1 MANLFEL
8 AAKLTLDSSD
18 YEKGIEAAKQAA
30 ANFAKGLTSVV
41 TAVSTTDRAVNN
53 AADSAENFG
62 QTAETAANGVSDM
75 SDAAESVTQ
84 AVQQS
89 SNSMEDAADSAENLS
104 SSADEAAESV
114 ENVEDSATSTSQKMG
129 LLDRTVGTLADGLGA
144 LKQSGETVKKGF
156 DTVHGAVDTVKAKF
170 QGLTDG
176 AKSLVDGG
184 LSKVQSGIDNV
195 RGKFFPL
202 TSAAQNLIGVF
213 SRTSDA
219 AEENADAMEEG
230 SKSADTLKNR
240 IAMLQG
246 VYDAAKAKVER
257 LTDEFNKSAEETGAT
272 SDETKA
278 LARELDKA
286 EREMNDAQKALDKY
300 SDNADEAADATK
312 KLGDEEDKTTKKT
325 SVFKDTLKALLSRD
339 AIKAGLGALWNGVKK
354 ISQAFISVGKQAVEA
369 YGNYEQLAGGAKKIF
384 EGIDYSK
391 IDKDAKKA
399 YKELNM
405 SANEYLEAINL
416 AGASFA
422 QTMGSTK
429 GYETAR
435 KGMIAIADYASGTG
449 KNINE
454 LNQKY
459 QMISRSASVY
469 QSIADQFSGI
479 LPQTS
484 KDFLAQAQSAG
495 LLEKKYKK
503 LTEVPV
509 AEYQEAVTKMIEKG
523 VGSLGLLGNTAKES
537 MSTITGSLAMTKA
550 AWQNLLVGI
559 SDDSADFDELIDN
572 LVESASAAGENLIP
586 RIEKIIGGIGK
597 TVEKLL
603 PILIER
609 VPAMISENAPSIL
622 SSISSTATLIFNSL
636 ITYLPSIVSFG
647 TKLIVNLVD
656 GLIAALPQMVDAGV
670 KIISELLTG
679 LGSALPQILVKF
691 VELIPQIVQA
701 LIDGIPE
708 LIQGAITFLT
718 AIVDAIPEVVKA
730 IAEAL
735 PQIVTSVVNGLIE
748 AIPVLIDG
756 AIQLLMA
763 IVDAIPQ
770 ILPPLIE
777 ALPQIIDA
785 LVNGLIE
792 ALPLLL
798 DGSIKLFMA
807 LIDAIPLVIEM
818 LVPQIPQIIEAIIT
832 ALLDNIPKILE
843 AGLQLMLQLAEGMIS
858 SLPHVLDAVLR
869 IGSSIVEGLL
879 SSIGSVFSSI
889 GSWLNEHV
897 FKPFVNGFKSLFG
910 IHSPSTVMQTIGKF
924 IVEGFINPIK
934 ELPGKV
940 WNFLVST
947 VQKAIQFGTD
957 MKNKAIEAAR
967 TFKDNIV
974 NGLKSL
980 PEKMGSIGKNVVTGL
995 WNGIKDLKDW
1005 LVKKITGFGSDVV
1018 SWIKSALGIHS
1029 PSKYTAEDGKYLV
1042 QGLAKGIL
1050 DNAAGAKKAAAKLS
1064 DDVLGA
1070 FNSDG
1075 LAMAVSDLP
1084 DLNTD
1089 ISASLTASNAT
1100 MNAESTTD
1108 KLLMMILEMLSQ
1120 IDDGMKDK
1128 IKSAVDG
1135 MGVNWNDRELGR
1147 FVKSYA

>member
-1 MANLFEL
+1 MDVFEL
-8 AAKLTLDSSD
+8 AAKLTLDSG
-18 YEKGIEAAKQAA
+18 EFERGIEAAKSAA
-30 ANFAKGLTSVV
+30 ASFGKGLTSVV
-41 TAVSTTDRAVNN
+41 TAVTGAEQAVN
-53 AADSAENFG
+53 S
-62 QTAETAANGVSDM
+62 
-75 SDAAESVTQ
+75 
-84 AVQQS
+84 
-89 SNSMEDAADSAENLS
+89 AADSAENLS
-104 SSADEAAESV
+104 ESTAEVARGTSDLVNAERNTANAAQAASDSMSDAADSAEDLSKAAGQAAESV
-114 ENVEDSATSTSQKMG
+114 EAVEDSTSDTSREMG
-129 LLDRTVGTLADGLGA
+129 LFDKAIRAVAGGVDGLTNGVTKA
-144 LKQSGETVKKGF
+144 GENVKKGF
-156 DTVHGAVDTVKAKF
+156 NTIHGAVDTVKAKF
-170 QGLTDG
+170 QSLTDG

-195 RGKFFPL
+195 RGKFSPL

-213 SRTSDA
+213 SRTSGA
-219 AEENADAMEEG
+219 AAENADAMEEG
-230 SKSADTLKNR
+230 SKSADTFKNR
-240 IAMLQG
+240 LAILA
-246 VYDAAKAKVER
+246 DAYVSAKDKVER

-286 EREMNDAQKALDKY
+286 EREMNDAQKALDNY
-300 SDNADEAADATK
+300 GESADDAADATK

-339 AIKAGLGALWNGVKK
+339 AIKAGLGALWNGVKRLG
-354 ISQAFISVGKQAVEA
+354 QAFISVGKQAVEA

-384 EGIDYSK
+384 EGIDYSQ

-405 SANEYLEAINL
+405 SANEYLSAINL

-422 QTMGSTK
+422 QTMGSKK

-503 LTEVPV
+503 LTDVPV

-537 MSTITGSLAMTKA
+537 MSTLTGSLAMTKS
-550 AWQNLLVGI
+550 AWDNLLIGI

-597 TVEKLL
+597 TVDKLL
-603 PILIER
+603 PVLIER
-609 VPAMISENAPSIL
+609 VPAMISENAPTIL
-622 SSISSTATLIFNSL
+622 SSISSTATLIFNTL
-636 ITYLPSIVSFG
+636 ITYLPRIVSFG

-656 GLIAALPQMVDAGV
+656 GLISALPQMVDAGV

-679 LGSALPQILVKF
+679 LGTALPQIVVKF

-701 LIDGIPE
+701 LISGTPE
-708 LIQGAITFLT
+708 LIRGAITFLT
-718 AIVDAIPEVVKA
+718 AIVEALPEVIKA
-730 IAEAL
+730 ISEAL
-735 PQIVTSVVNGLIE
+735 PQIVNSVVRGLIE

-756 AIQLLMA
+756 AICLLMA

-770 ILPPLIE
+770 ILPPLIA
-777 ALPQIIDA
+777 ALPQIINTI
-785 LVNGLIE
+785 VNGLIE

-818 LVPQIPQIIEAIIT
+818 LVPQIPQIIEAILT

-843 AGLQLMLQLAEGMIS
+843 AGLQLMLQLADGMIS

-910 IHSPSTVMQTIGKF
+910 IHSPSTVMQTMGKF
-924 IVEGFINPIK
+924 VVEGFINPIK

-947 VQKAIQFGTD
+947 VSKVIQFGAD

-974 NGLKSL
+974 NGLKEL
-980 PEKMGSIGKNVVTGL
+980 PGKMKSVGDQLVKGL
-995 WNGIKDLKDW
+995 WNGITNVKDW
-1005 LVKKITGFGSDVV
+1005 ILKKIKGFGKSVLDGIKSFFGIKSPSRKTAEIGRFLVK
-1018 SWIKSALGIHS
+1018 
-1029 PSKYTAEDGKYLV
+1029 
-1042 QGLAKGIL
+1042 GLAVGL
-1050 DNAAGAKKAAAKLS
+1050 EDEREATKAAEKLS
-1064 DDVLGA
+1064 DDVIRA

-1075 LAMAVSDLP
+1075 LTMSMNALP
-1084 DLNTD
+1084 DLNADLTSSITAESEREESQTIALLTTILNAIYAIDDNIGGKIQKALDNTD
-1089 ISASLTASNAT
+1089 IR
-1100 MNAESTTD
+1100 
-1108 KLLMMILEMLSQ
+1108 
-1120 IDDGMKDK
+1120 
-1128 IKSAVDG
+1128 
-1135 MGVNWNDRELGR
+1135 WNDRELGR
-1147 FVKSYA
+1147 LIKTYA

>member
-30 ANFAKGLTSVV
+30 ANFSKGLSVVV
-41 TAVSTTDRAVNN
+41 TAVSNADEAVNN
-53 AADSAENFG
+53 AVDSAENLG
-62 QTAETAANGVSDM
+62 ES
-75 SDAAESVTQ
+75 AAEAARGTSDLVNAERSTAN
-84 AVQQS
+84 AVQAAS
-89 SNSMEDAADSAENLS
+89 DSMEDAADSAETLS

-144 LKQSGETVKKGF
+144 LKQAGETVKKGF

-170 QGLTDG
+170 QSLTDG

-184 LSKVQSGIDNV
+184 LSKIQSGIDNV
-195 RGKFFPL
+195 RGKFSPL

-257 LTDEFNKSAEETGAT
+257 LTNEFNKSAEETGAT
-272 SDETKA
+272 SDETKE

-286 EREMNDAQKALDKY
+286 EREMNDAEKALKQY
-300 SDNADEAADATK
+300 ADRADDAEKETRQ
-312 KLGDEEDKTTKKT
+312 LGDEEDKTTKKT

-339 AIKAGLGALWNGVKK
+339 AIKAGLGALWNGVKR
-354 ISQAFISVGKQAVEA
+354 IGQAFIDVGKQAVQA
-369 YGNYEQLAGGAKKIF
+369 YGEYEQLAGGAKKIF
-384 EGIDYSK
+384 ENMDFSQIE
-391 IDKDAKKA
+391 KDAKEA
-399 YKELNM
+399 YKDLNM
-405 SANEYLEAINL
+405 SASQYLEAINL
-416 AGASFA
+416 AGSSFA
-422 QTMGSTK
+422 QTMGDKK

-435 KGMIAIADYASGTG
+435 KGMKAIADYASGTG

-484 KDFLAQAQSAG
+484 ADFLKQAQSAG
-495 LLEKKYKK
+495 FLEKKYKK

-537 MSTITGSLAMTKA
+537 TETITGSLAMTKA
-550 AWQNLLVGI
+550 AWENLLVAI
-559 SDDSADFDELIDN
+559 TDEDADFDGAIDN
-572 LVESASAAGENLIP
+572 LMESATAAGENLIP
-586 RIEKIIGGIGK
+586 RVEQVIKGIGRAI
-597 TVEKLL
+597 EKLL
-603 PILIER
+603 PIALEEI
-609 VPAMISENAPSIL
+609 PKAISRYAPEVLTALGSLVSIIYTSFNDL
-622 SSISSTATLIFNSL
+622 LTNTDWSGLGASLANKINEIDWVTLFHDVGETIMNGLQAALDFTTGFLESIDWEKLGEDIVNSL
-636 ITYLPSIVSFG
+636 IEFGQTIDWGAIVSSLFELLG
-647 TKLIVNLVD
+647 AAIGGAKALLIGVAQALWDNFK
-656 GLIAALPQMVDAGV
+656 AALEETWDYFGQYIDDAG
-670 KIISELLTG
+670 G
-679 LGSALPQILVKF
+679 
-691 VELIPQIVQA
+691 
-701 LIDGIPE
+701 
-708 LIQGAITFLT
+708 
-718 AIVDAIPEVVKA
+718 
-730 IAEAL
+730 
-735 PQIVTSVVNGLIE
+735 N
-748 AIPVLIDG
+748 
-756 AIQLLMA
+756 
-763 IVDAIPQ
+763 
-770 ILPPLIE
+770 
-777 ALPQIIDA
+777 
-785 LVNGLIE
+785 
-792 ALPLLL
+792 
-798 DGSIKLFMA
+798 
-807 LIDAIPLVIEM
+807 VIEG
-818 LVPQIPQIIEAIIT
+818 LFNGIINA
-832 ALLDNIPKILE
+832 
-843 AGLQLMLQLAEGMIS
+843 M
-858 SLPHVLDAVLR
+858 
-869 IGSSIVEGLL
+869 
-879 SSIGSVFSSI
+879 SSI
-889 GSWLNEHV
+889 GSWIYDNI
-897 FKPFVNGFKSLFG
+897 FKPFIDGFKNAFG
-910 IHSPSTVMQTIGKF
+910 IHSPSKVMQDQGKH
-924 IVEGFINPIK
+924 IVDGLINGIK
-934 ELPGKV
+934 NMPEKV

-947 VQKAIQFGTD
+947 VQKAVQFGID

-995 WNGIKDLKDW
+995 WNGIKNVKDW
-1005 LVKKITGFGSDVV
+1005 LVNKITGFGSDVV

-1147 FVKSYA
+1147 LIKTYA